1 MKKKELL
8 IALNSLTDWY
18 KSKDYTFDI
27 EEFRRYLYSIKNYRK
42 RLATVML
49 SRFIVFGRKTMYDIC
64 SIAALYDVFDVEGF
78 YKNTKRKLKN
88 KQDIY
93 IAYCN
98 EDNKY
103 KTIKLY

>member
-27 EEFRRYLYSIKNYRK
+27 EEFRQYLYSIKNYRK

-49 SRFIVFGRKTMYDIC
+49 SGFIVFGNKTIYDIC
-64 SIAALYDVFDVEGF
+64 AIASLYHVFEVESF

-93 IAYCN
+93 ITYSN
-98 EDNKY
+98 GDKY
-103 KTIKLY
+103 KTVKLY

>member
-1 MKKKELL
+1 MKKMEILKAVE
-8 IALNSLTDWY
+8 SLTDWY

-27 EEFRRYLYSIKNYRK
+27 DEFREYLSSIKNYRK

-49 SRFIVFGRKTMYDIC
+49 SRFIIFGRKTMYDIC
-64 SIAALYDVFDVEGF
+64 TIAALYDVFEVKGF

-98 EDNKY
+98 GDKY
-103 KTIKLY
+103 KTVKLY